1 MAPALVLARPLSRRE
16 RDRVEALTR
25 RRDYLR
31 GRLAVATGTDAT
43 GAPNWWVRESSALDW
58 VLLALAEP
66 PADAAGLAEARRSDL
81 VAAMAVIGDL
91 MAATLSLEGQWSP
104 ELDKAREA
112 GRTLLRE
119 WCAKT

>member
-1 MAPALVLARPLSRRE
+1 MNAALTVVRPLSHRE
-16 RDRVEALTR
+16 RDRVEVLTR

-31 GRLAVATGTDAT
+31 VRLEAAVSTDTT
-43 GAPNWWVRESSALDW
+43 GAPNWWVREASALDW
-58 VLLALAEP
+58 VLAVLAGTP
-66 PADAAGLAEARRSDL
+66 GDAAGLAEARRTDL

-91 MAATLSLEGQWSP
+91 LAATLPFEGQWSP

-119 WCAKT
+119 WSAKR